1 MVTGKQEREFLPGL
15 RVEPV
20 EPSSATTSVTL
31 PGATTAF
38 AAADIYAGATGYIVS
53 RNAKA
58 HLRSWAQ
65 GDFRPGVT
73 IFTHTVGDP
82 HSSRKRKERR

>member
-53 RNAKA
+53 RNAKSTSA
-58 HLRSWAQ
+58 FMGPRRFSARRDH
-65 GDFRPGVT
+65 
-73 IFTHTVGDP
+73 I
-82 HSSRKRKERR
+82 HSYSG